1 MDMIVCN
8 SNSITIDYEQLQ
20 QLAENAIAHPGKHNS
35 ISDVVYPSLVSDDAM
50 LAMNKFLKEIGSV
63 VFVTRNRYHNRL
75 YFRHRK
81 GV

>member
-1 MDMIVCN
+1 MQIVN
-8 SNSITIDYEQLQ
+8 KEMIDYNQLQ
-20 QLAENAIAHPGKHNS
+20 HLAECAIAYPGKHNA
-35 ISDVVYPSLVSDDAM
+35 ISDVVYPDLVSDTAM
-50 LAMNKFLKEIGSV
+50 KDMNKFLKDLGSI